1 MKRDLWVDYTK
12 NIACVLV
19 VCGHFYQSMVASQ
32 IVPETTFYR
41 WFIQT
46 IYYFHVPLFFIC
58 SGYLFQKYSR
68 DGWARRTFSKVL
80 SLGVPYV
87 VFTFISLLLKKAAGD
102 GINRPEGGIL
112 ETLLVTPMAP
122 YWFLYVL
129 TAIFIMTPLLKSKR
143 AILALL
149 LVSLLAKLLAPM
161 LEDSQIPYVITQLMH
176 YEVWFAIGASI
187 SYFGIEKRIGING
200 ILSAIL
206 FVILSVIVVA
216 TNVSNA
222 YLSFAL
228 GLIACQ
234 AIVSASNS
242 FTFPEKITDVLTRYN
257 FPIFLMHTICAAG
270 VRILLLKLQITN
282 SLLHI
287 AIGLMASF
295 LGPIAITQVLASV
308 KYCDFLLYPMKYI
321 GRKTKHTV

>member
-112 ETLLVTPMAP
+112 ETFIGYADGTLLV
-122 YWFLYVL
+122 FICSDCDFHHD
-129 TAIFIMTPLLKSKR
+129 AIAEIETSNL
-143 AILALL
+143 
-149 LVSLLAKLLAPM
+149 
-161 LEDSQIPYVITQLMH
+161 
-176 YEVWFAIGASI
+176 GA
-187 SYFGIEKRIGING
+187 
-200 ILSAIL
+200 
-206 FVILSVIVVA
+206 
-216 TNVSNA
+216 
-222 YLSFAL
+222 
-228 GLIACQ
+228 
-234 AIVSASNS
+234 
-242 FTFPEKITDVLTRYN
+242 
-257 FPIFLMHTICAAG
+257 AAG
-270 VRILLLKLQITN
+270 VSACETPG
-282 SLLHI
+282 SD
-287 AIGLMASF
+287 A
-295 LGPIAITQVLASV
+295 
-308 KYCDFLLYPMKYI
+308 
-321 GRKTKHTV
+321 